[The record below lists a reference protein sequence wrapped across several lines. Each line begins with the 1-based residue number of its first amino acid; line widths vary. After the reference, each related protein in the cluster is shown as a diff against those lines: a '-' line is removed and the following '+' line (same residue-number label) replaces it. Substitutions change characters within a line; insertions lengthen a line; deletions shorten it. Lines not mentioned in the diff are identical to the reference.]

1 MSAAHDKHHHGGEH
15 EHHHPHAAAHA
26 HAHAPASF
34 GNAFAIGISLNAA
47 FVLAEWIV
55 GVQANSLALI
65 ADAAHNLG
73 DVLSLVLAW
82 IAVLLARRTPT
93 PRLTYGLR
101 GTSILVALVN
111 GVALF
116 VITGGVAWEA
126 VQRLRD
132 AQAVQ
137 GFAVAATAAVGILVN
152 GLTAWLFMR
161 GSKTDLNI
169 RAAYLHMVADAAV
182 SLAVLIAGVAVALTG
197 IYLIDPLLTL
207 AVSALII
214 WQTAGLL
221 RESLRMTVQG
231 VPEGV
236 DIEKVRGFLRELP
249 GVTDVHDL
257 HVWAMSTRE
266 NVLTAHLVL
275 PGQHPGD
282 RFLQDAAHELARSH
296 NIHHTTLQIEVA
308 DTSVVCSLAPE
319 HVV

>member
-1 MSAAHDKHHHGGEH
+1 MSAAHDHEGDGHGHHHDHSPG
-15 EHHHPHAAAHA
+15 HA
-26 HAHAPASF
+26 HSHAPASF
-34 GNAFAIGISLNAA
+34 GKAFAIGISLNAA
-47 FVLAEWIV
+47 FVIVEWIV

-101 GTSILVALVN
+101 GSSILIALVN
-111 GVALF
+111 AAALF
-116 VITGGVAWEA
+116 VVTGGVAWEA
-126 VQRLRD
+126 IQRLGEP
-132 AQAVQ
+132 QAVQ
-137 GFAVAATAAVGILVN
+137 GFAVAATAGVGIVVN
-152 GLTAWLFMR
+152 GLTAYLFMR

-169 RAAYLHMVADAAV
+169 RAAYLHMAADAAV
-182 SLAVLIAGVAVALTG
+182 SLAVLIAGVLVALTG
-197 IYLIDPLLTL
+197 FFLLDPLLTL
-207 AVSALII
+207 VVSGLII

-221 RESLRMTVQG
+221 RESLRMTVQA

-236 DIEKVRGFLRELP
+236 DIDKVRSFLRELP

-266 NVLTAHLVL
+266 NVLTAHLVV
-275 PGQHPGD
+275 PGSHPGD
-282 RFLQDAAHELARSH
+282 RFLQDAAHELAHSFS
-296 NIHHTTLQIEVA
+296 IHHTTLQIEVA
-308 DTSVVCSLAPE
+308 DTSVTCTLAPE